1 MIKMRLVIAGVL
13 AGAAMQVP
21 LFTPVIVHAV
31 DGETKAQEQQA
42 EAAKKAAELQA
53 EAAKKAEERLKQAAE
68 KRAEAEKKIQE
79 ARQKACENRRESFK
93 KRMEGV
99 AERSKKR
106 LEIFDKI
113 TERVEAFVKNK
124 NLDVP
129 NYDQLLADVQAKRE
143 ALHDAHT
150 VAKERA
156 DDFDCDKEAGK
167 TNVLSFKE
175 ALSGEIDAFKA
186 YKEALKNLIK
196 AVKAAA
202 ASAGDGA

>member
-1 MIKMRLVIAGVL
+1 MRKLKLAIVAVL
-13 AGAAMQVP
+13 AGTTLYVP
-21 LFTPVIVHAV
+21 LFNPIVVHAV
-31 DGETKAQEQQA
+31 DGESQIQEKQA

-53 EAAKKAEERLKQAAE
+53 EAAKKAEERQKQATE
-68 KRAEAEKKIQE
+68 KQREDEKKLQE

-93 KRMEGV
+93 TRMEGI

-106 LEIFDKI
+106 LEVFDKI
-113 TERVEAFVKNK
+113 AERVEAFVKNK

-156 DDFDCDKEAGK
+156 DDFDCDKEEGK

-186 YKEALKNLIK
+186 YKEALKTLIK
-196 AVKAAA
+196 AVKTAAGA
-202 ASAGDGA
+202 AGDGA